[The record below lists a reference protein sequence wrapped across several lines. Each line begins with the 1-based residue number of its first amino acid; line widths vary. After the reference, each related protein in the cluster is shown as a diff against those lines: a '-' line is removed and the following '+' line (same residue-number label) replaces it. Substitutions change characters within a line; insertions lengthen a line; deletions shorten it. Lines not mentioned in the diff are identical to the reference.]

1 MFFCTGVGRKNVL
14 LAEDVKSQRFVEH
27 SREDIYQDYH
37 FLVVIIEKFLEYSWT
52 WIFLCTG

>member
-27 SREDIYQDYH
+27 SREDIYHDYH
-37 FLVVIIEKFLEYSWT
+37 FLVVIIEKFLEYS
-52 WIFLCTG
+52 